1 MTRKVPTQARSV
13 ETVGVILE
21 ASARILESE
30 GLRGFNTNAMAA
42 KAGVSIGSLY
52 QYFPNKDAIVLALIS
67 SFEQTLRN
75 AVMEVVQAGRGQAL
89 KRRLKLVVRA
99 LVMVH
104 YRRPRLNRMLEAE
117 EERLGGAA
125 EDSAFHGIVLQL
137 LGEHK
142 NEVVMPITRTTAR
155 VVMAI
160 LRAVVDLGL
169 TSGASPGSTEQRAMR
184 AVCGYL
190 LYAG

>member
-1 MTRKVPTQARSV
+1 
-13 ETVGVILE
+13 
-21 ASARILESE
+21 
-30 GLRGFNTNAMAA
+30 
-42 KAGVSIGSLY
+42 
-52 QYFPNKDAIVLALIS
+52 VLALIN

-75 AVMEVVQAGRGQAL
+75 AVMEAVQAGRGQAL

-137 LGEHK
+137 LREHK
-142 NEVVMPITRTTAR
+142 NEVMPI
-155 VVMAI
+155 I
-160 LRAVVDLGL
+160 
-169 TSGASPGSTEQRAMR
+169 
-184 AVCGYL
+184 
-190 LYAG
+190 